1 MLQYLIY
8 AMVYLGAALMVY
20 NIYGFIRFAH
30 FIKGR
35 RMLNSSNAILYIPI
49 LLLVFFLI
57 GYLVIGFF
65 GKPDLIMA
73 GVLFGG
79 SIFVQI
85 MYRLLS
91 SIVRRVIESEQQKA
105 ELQAA
110 KESSRA
116 KESFLAS
123 ISHEMRTPMNVILG
137 MDELAL
143 KNPSLQPETRSQLE
157 KIGQSAR
164 HLSGLINN
172 ILDLQEAEDGGKAIQ
187 EASVSLR
194 DALEQIDT
202 VLADNCSSK
211 GLSWKLSVE
220 EAATGGYAGNALP
233 LKRALMAILDNA
245 VKFTDAPGSVSMAV
259 RGIAPG
265 GMLSELHFIISDTG
279 IGISEEFLPRI
290 FEPFAREDES
300 STNRFGGSGLGLSV
314 AYRIIQD
321 LGGTIEAASRKHE
334 GSTFTVIIPVAY
346 TSMMAKAK
354 ERASEEGQADERAGG
369 TDAQEAGAAL
379 FEGCRFL
386 IVDDMKENA
395 EIVGD
400 LLELE
405 GARSD
410 HALNGRIGLEMFA
423 QSAEGTYDAILMD
436 LRMPE
441 MDGLEATRRIRAL
454 DRADAKTIPII
465 ALSAN
470 AYESDV
476 QNSLEAGMNSHLAKP
491 ADSDQLYAEIGRWV
505 RKTGEEGAVQQ

>member
-1 MLQYLIY
+1 MVQYLIY

-20 NIYGFIRFAH
+20 NIYGFIRFAR

-35 RMLNSSNAILYIPI
+35 RMLNSSAILYIPI
-49 LLLVFFLI
+49 LLLIFFLI
-57 GYLVIGFF
+57 GYLVIGII

-91 SIVRRVIESEQQKA
+91 IIVRRVIESEQQKA

-143 KNPSLQPETRSQLE
+143 KDPSLSPDTRSHLE

-172 ILDLQEAEDGGKAIQ
+172 ILDLQEAEDGRKGIQ
-187 EASVSLR
+187 EDSISLR
-194 DALEQIDT
+194 DVVEQIDAA
-202 VLADNCSSK
+202 LAESCSAK
-211 GLSWKLSVE
+211 GLSWKTSIE
-220 EAATGGYAGNALP
+220 EAAIRGYTGDAGS
-233 LKRALMAILDNA
+233 LKRALMAVLDNA
-245 VKFTDAPGSVSMAV
+245 VKFTDAPGSVSMV
-259 RGIAPG
+259 VHGIAPG
-265 GMLSELHFIISDTG
+265 GLLSEIHFIISDTG
-279 IGISEEFLPRI
+279 IGMSAEFLPRV

-300 STNRFGGSGLGLSV
+300 STNRFGGSGLGLAV
-314 AYRIIQD
+314 AYRIIQG
-321 LGGTIEAASRKHE
+321 LGGTIEAASMKHE
-334 GSTFTVIIPVAY
+334 GSTFTVIIPLAY
-346 TSMMAKAK
+346 ASLAANKKNGK
-354 ERASEEGQADERAGG
+354 ESTHGDQQ
-369 TDAQEAGAAL
+369 TDAGPGGQEGSPAL
-379 FEGCRFL
+379 LKGCRFL
-386 IVDDMKENA
+386 IVDDVKENA

-405 GARSD
+405 GAVSD
-410 HALNGRIGLEMFA
+410 HALNGRIGLEMFEH
-423 QSAEGTYDAILMD
+423 SAEGTYDAILMD
-436 LRMPE
+436 LRMPV
-441 MDGLEATRRIRAL
+441 MDGLEATRKIRGL

-465 ALSAN
+465 AISAN

-476 QNSLEAGMNSHLAKP
+476 QNSLKAGMNSHLAKP

-505 RKTGEEGAVQQ
+505 RKTGEEDAVQQ